1 MKINKKT
8 PARTFRVGST
18 SEIEI
23 SHQADIKLSPNEQIT
38 FVTEDGAEFDF
49 VRKNWGYYATPSM
62 NRRLKSFGFA
72 TALVQNAKGHVYIFV
87 VELSKMQEFET
98 YCELENQTVLMW
110 FDKIRCDDST
120 N

>member
-1 MKINKKT
+1 MKFNQKI
-8 PARTFRVGST
+8 PARSFRVGKN

-23 SHQADIKLSPNEQIT
+23 SHQADISLAPNEQIT

-62 NRRLKSFGFA
+62 NRRLKEFGFSS
-72 TALVQNAKGHVYIFV
+72 ALVQNAKGHVYIFV
-87 VELSKMQEFET
+87 IEKSKMHEFEA
-98 YCELENQTVLMW
+98 YCKLENQTVLMW
-110 FDKIRCDDST
+110 LDKIRCDDST